1 MSTHFVRFFSQALAG
16 MGEFYMCLPEKD
28 LPVFLKDNP
37 YYQRG
42 TKTLILLHGYNGGSS
57 DWLYGS
63 QMQDYAMKYNLA
75 VVTPAGRNSFYLN
88 KKATGH
94 HFQTFIGEELVRFL
108 QNTYGLAMNK
118 EDTFIGGFSM
128 GGYGAIRTALH
139 HPEVFAGAIG
149 LSSGLITDQFAAMKH
164 GDKSV
169 MITRLS
175 YYEHLFGDLDKVKGS
190 DKDPKWLAERALALG
205 DGKPALYLACGTE
218 DGAIWASRDF
228 HAYLDQIGYEHTY
241 EEGPGIHNF
250 AFWDPYIARALD
262 WMDEHKA

>member
-1 MSTHFVRFFSQALAG
+1 MAVHGISMHSASLGHITHMVAVVPTERRARP
-16 MGEFYMCLPEKD
+16 GEPEPAPVKD
-28 LPVFLKDNP
+28 LRL
-37 YYQRG
+37 
-42 TKTLILLHGYNGGSS
+42 LILLHGYSGIDTDWYRGSS
-57 DWLYGS
+57 IAEL
-63 QMQDYAMKYNLA
+63 AMKHNIA
-75 VVTPAGRNSFYLN
+75 VVMPDGANSFYVDDEILGQLYEQLLW
-88 KKATGH
+88 KEIPR
-94 HFQTFIGEELVRFL
+94 FMRDTFPISTRR
-108 QNTYGLAMNK
+108 